1 MLRIHVTNF
10 GYFLEATFDNLEAAI
25 NHGRS
30 KGFEFSVWRERQMAA
45 RWSPIGGTYRFFIR

>member
-1 MLRIHVTNF
+1 MFRIHMTNF
-10 GYFLEATFDNLEAAI
+10 GYFLEATFDNLEAAL

-30 KGFEFSVWRERQMAA
+30 NGFEFSVWRKTEMAP